1 LRNNLKIALVS
12 PEFPPNS
19 IGGISAV
26 CYGLAMSLSE
36 RAHVS
41 TTVFCGASEKVPVE
55 QVNDYLTVVRMPQ
68 MNLPP
73 RHLWFQVKNLSAL
86 LPLLKEFDVVHG
98 LNTHGGFLAYFGKN
112 LHKPLITHVHDCDHC
127 STNVFL
133 RSSPAFWSVGDLVY
147 YGLEYP
153 MNEFLT
159 NMSFHNSTHLVVC
172 SNVRFTEMVRRSK
185 VDSSKISV
193 IYNGIDFNK
202 IKDVGVIEEQAHSIV
217 FWGRLYFVKGIIQL
231 VKALALV
238 KEEYPDVT
246 LDICGKGPLAANIR
260 LLIDKLKLND
270 NVRIHGYVS
279 DEFLTN
285 KIRSASVVALP
296 SLYEAQ
302 PMAMLEAMS
311 YKKCVVAYDYPFVRE
326 YITDWQNGL
335 CAKAGDVKD
344 LAKRICIALSDKDLR
359 NRIGQ
364 NAYAT
369 VRRNHNW
376 DTLINKYVGLYQ
388 NLANKS

>member
-1 LRNNLKIALVS
+1 
-12 PEFPPNS
+12 
-19 IGGISAV
+19 
-26 CYGLAMSLSE
+26 
-36 RAHVS
+36 
-41 TTVFCGASEKVPVE
+41 
-55 QVNDYLTVVRMPQ
+55 
-68 MNLPP
+68 
-73 RHLWFQVKNLSAL
+73 
-86 LPLLKEFDVVHG
+86 
-98 LNTHGGFLAYFGKN
+98 
-112 LHKPLITHVHDCDHC
+112 
-127 STNVFL
+127 
-133 RSSPAFWSVGDLVY
+133 
-147 YGLEYP
+147 

-172 SNVRFTEMVRRSK
+172 SKVRFTEMVNRSK

-202 IKDVGVIEEQAHSIV
+202 IKDVGIIEEQAHSIV

-238 KEEYPDVT
+238 KDEYPNVT
-246 LDICGKGPLAANIR
+246 LDICGKGPLTVNVR
-260 LLIDKLKLND
+260 SLINKLKLND

-279 DEFLTN
+279 DEFLTK
-285 KIRSASVVALP
+285 KIRSASVIALP

-311 YKKCVVAYDYPFVRE
+311 YKKCVVAYDFPFVRE

-359 NRIGQ
+359 NKMGQ
-364 NAYAT
+364 NAYTT

-376 DTLINKYVGLYQ
+376 DTLINRYVGLYK